1 MKSRHRS
8 CDIARYWSWAI
19 VATLLVAVAPPAL
32 VMWLEA
38 AGYLKSSLIAIVLG
52 VLGSVGA
59 AAAGTTL
66 WMRHSGSGDI
76 VFGDLMLWG
85 FLRRLAMEK
94 RIMNSSKLMAGIRRT
109 TSGRSGPDQ
118 IQTLQKL
125 AAALEARDPY
135 THGHSRR
142 VARLSAAIA
151 KELGLT
157 KQMIKQ
163 IRTAAAVH
171 DVGKLG
177 VPLKIINKP
186 GTLTAEEFEIVKT
199 HAARGAELVA
209 TAGDRE
215 LTAIVRHHHERLDGQ
230 GYPDRLAG
238 LNIPLGARIIAVADT
253 FDAITSSRSY
263 RAAAKHRAALTTLKA
278 CAGTQL
284 DLNAVNAFISHYSG
298 RKSLIRWATVVSAP
312 PRLIG
317 QVLGWFQGAAASGLG
332 STASAAGTAALLSG
346 SLIGGVAVAPAVAKT
361 VPVHA
366 VFAAV
371 TKIDESSRGQREG
384 LPPGLAKRNEL
395 PPGLARKDELP
406 RGLKSDKRPLGKE
419 NHRKRGRH
427 TDVSDKGP
435 VPHGRDEEHGPSPT
449 AHSTPSQAPSQAKI
463 PPGKPDKG

>member
-1 MKSRHRS
+1 MERKHRS
-8 CDIARYWSWAI
+8 SDIAHYWGWAI
-19 VATLLVAVAPPAL
+19 VATLLVAVAPPAF

-38 AGYLKSSLIAIVLG
+38 AGHLKSSLIAIVLG
-52 VLGSVGA
+52 ILGSVGA
-59 AAAGTTL
+59 AAAGTAL
-66 WMRHSGSGDI
+66 WMRHSGSSDI

-85 FLRRLAMEK
+85 YLRRLAMEK
-94 RIMNSSKLMAGIRRT
+94 RIMNSEKLMAGIRHS
-109 TSGRSGPDQ
+109 TSGRSRSDQ

-177 VPLKIINKP
+177 VPLKVINKP
-186 GTLTAEEFEIVKT
+186 GKLTAEEYEMVKR

-209 TAGDRE
+209 ITGDRE
-215 LTAIVRHHHERLDGQ
+215 LTAIVRHHHERLDGR

-263 RAAAKHRAALTTLKA
+263 RAAAKHRAALTTLKN

-298 RKSLIRWATVVSAP
+298 RKSLIRWATVFSAP

-317 QVLGWFQGAAASGLG
+317 QVLGWIQGAAASGLG

-361 VPVHA
+361 APVHA
-366 VFAAV
+366 VVAAV
-371 TKIDESSRGQREG
+371 TNGDEPPRGQREG
-384 LPPGLAKRNEL
+384 LPPGLAKRDEL

-406 RGLKSDKRPLGKE
+406 RGLKNNKQPPGKE
-419 NHRKRGRH
+419 NQRKRGPQA
-427 TDVSDKGP
+427 DASDKGS
-435 VPHGRDEEHGPSPT
+435 VPPGRDEDHGPPAK
-449 AHSTPSQAPSQAKI
+449 AHSIPSQAHSEAKV